1 MPQKTIE
8 LLQSASVANIE
19 DKYRK
24 GNVIYLG
31 QAGDIIITGDIHGHR
46 RNFERV
52 VSFANLDNHPER
64 HVILQ
69 EIIHGGPA
77 DDKGGCLSYKLLF
90 EALEYKLRYPNQV
103 HILMSNHDT
112 SFICDTEVMKDGR
125 EMNLAMRQALDDRF
139 DNRSE
144 DVKLAIGEYLLSQP
158 LAVKCE
164 NGLWLSHSLP
174 AERNWDKFDA
184 TIFKRKIELE
194 DLSRTGSVYLL
205 TWGRKQ
211 SQKLLDDAAEKF
223 EVKTFVLGH
232 QSQPDGWTKAGENLI
247 IIASDHSHGCLIS
260 CELDKNYTAQ
270 ELKDKILALSSI
282 Q

>member
-8 LLQSASVANIE
+8 LLQSARTATVE
-19 DKYRK
+19 DKYRR

-31 QAGDIIITGDIHGHR
+31 ETGSIVITGDIHGHR

-52 VSFANLDNHPER
+52 VSFADLGNNPKK

-77 DDKGGCLSYKLLF
+77 DDKGLCQSYELLFDVLQYKLQ
-90 EALEYKLRYPNQV
+90 YPDQI

-112 SFICDTEVMKDGR
+112 SFICDSEVMKDGR
-125 EMNLAMRQALDDRF
+125 EMNLAMRQALDKEFRG
-139 DNRSE
+139 RSE
-144 DVKLAIGEYLLSQP
+144 DVKLAISEYLLSQP
-158 LAVKCE
+158 LAVKCD

-174 AERNWDKFDA
+174 AERNWDKFDTA
-184 TIFKRKIELE
+184 IFERKIELD
-194 DLSRTGSVYLL
+194 DLARTGSVYLL

-211 SQKLLDDAAEKF
+211 SQKLLDDAAEKLGA
-223 EVKTFVLGH
+223 KTFVLGH
-232 QSQPDGWTKAGENLI
+232 QSQPDGWSIAGENMI
-247 IIASDHSHGCLIS
+247 IIASDHNHGCLIS
-260 CELDKNYTAQ
+260 CKLDKSYTAE
-270 ELKDKILALSSI
+270 ELQDKIVALSSI